1 MRFLESGFK
10 GMIEGIAFA
19 AVMFAIV
26 IGFGVPTSA
35 MCGDIALFTPD
46 YTESA
51 VYEKHCE
58 GGE

>member
-1 MRFLESGFK
+1 MNVFSFIILNILIAAAIIGAATLGRITTTNLICCE
-10 GMIEGIAFA
+10 IEN
-19 AVMFAIV
+19 
-26 IGFGVPTSA
+26 T
-35 MCGDIALFTPD
+35 TPD